1 LKGIYILLLRV
12 KKHLR
17 IRVGSLG
24 VVDFDEGEYVYVG
37 SAQNSVEK
45 RLRRHLRKR
54 KLLRWHIDY
63 LTTNPYV
70 QVLNAFIFPLSKPY
84 ECKAA
89 GIISSI
95 GETYPIPKFG
105 STDCRCRSHLF
116 RINTSFRRIISR
128 LESEFKTRSIGADLP
143 R

>member
-1 LKGIYILLLRV
+1 MRGVYLLFLRV
-12 KKHLR
+12 VKDFD
-17 IRVGSLG
+17 IRVGGLG
-24 VVDFDEGEYVYVG
+24 SINFERGLYVYVG

-54 KLLRWHIDY
+54 KPLRWHIDY
-63 LTTNPYV
+63 LTANPYV
-70 QVLNAFIFPLSKPY
+70 QILNASIFPLSKPY

-89 GIISSI
+89 KIISSI
-95 GETYPIPKFG
+95 GETYPIPRFG

-128 LESEFKTRSIGADLP
+128 LESEFKTRSLGADLP